1 LVTAIQEGE
10 KKVVVADLIIDSR
23 IQTWNVS
30 DLEMVLLPVAID
42 AIKATPLPS

>member
-23 IQTWNVS
+23 TWNIVS
-30 DLEMVLLPVAID
+30 DLEMFSLPVAVD
-42 AIKATPLPS
+42 AIEATPLPS

>member
-23 IQTWNVS
+23 TWNVS